1 MTIGQTL
8 PDHFSLS
15 WFLPALMVNWIV
27 PIMVMGLFRPSVDG
41 RVCAVWLGLKL
52 ISSAFWMLH
61 EVKRG
66 HRGMTLMTP
75 DFAACLVLDGVLWGV
90 LVFLLVTLPGN
101 DGEYLLA
108 IGASAALMVWRC
120 PPGLGR
126 RLFLA
131 PIMALAAAGA
141 LQVETSEE
149 RSLALGALVAASA
162 LFVATRGR
170 VPSGAPLA
178 LDAGSAGLE
187 PTANAQV
194 PAAEAPEQEAATT
207 VSAHQA
213 ADVHWFERD
222 ASSTL
227 PPHKH
232 PNNPVGAPRPLAAA
246 ALQLEASPF
255 DLVAMTAEVYRQF
268 RAAAI
273 EKGLLLV
280 LESNLGKEAW
290 VLGDRTRLA
299 QILGCLLKNAL
310 TYTLRG
316 CITLKVNHLGSD
328 LVVEVTDTGVGMSE
342 RRQHE
347 ILDVLEGDSASS
359 PEAPLGVGHGL
370 SQVWRLTTAMHGA
383 PALNSQPGL
392 GTTVSISAPWQ
403 AASFTALSAVATPP
417 QPKAGPSVLVV
428 DDDDGCA
435 DLLLA
440 FLNVLGIEASRVA
453 NGREAVRRF
462 EMAGA
467 SLILMDCWMPEMD
480 GFEATR
486 IIRGYERELGL
497 PPVPIIA
504 VTANAFV
511 HERDAALAAGMT
523 SHLAKPFSMMQLAEM
538 IETYAPETSKVSDAG
553 DASITSHLS

>member
-1 MTIGQTL
+1 MSIRQTL
-8 PDHFSLS
+8 AGHLPLS
-15 WFLPALMVNWIV
+15 WFLPALMGNWIV
-27 PIMVMGLFRPSVDG
+27 PMMVMGLFRPSVDG
-41 RVCAVWLGLKL
+41 GVCAVWLGLKL

-66 HRGMTLMTP
+66 HRGLPLMTP
-75 DFAACLVLDGVLWGV
+75 DYAASLVLDGVLWGV

-101 DGEYLLA
+101 DGEHLLA
-108 IGASAALMVWRC
+108 IGASATVVLWCC

-131 PIMALAAAGA
+131 PIMALLAVGA
-141 LQVETSEE
+141 LQVETADE
-149 RSLALGALVAASA
+149 RLFSLGALVAASA

-170 VPSGAPLA
+170 VPSAAPMTADADSAALA
-178 LDAGSAGLE
+178 

-194 PAAEAPEQEAATT
+194 PAAAEPEQAAATT
-207 VSAHQA
+207 VSAQQA
-213 ADVHWFERD
+213 ADFRFFEREM
-222 ASSTL
+222 SSAL

-232 PNNPVGAPRPLAAA
+232 PNNPAGERQPLAAP

-255 DLVAMTAEVYRQF
+255 NLVAMTAEVYRQF
-268 RAAAI
+268 RAVAI

-280 LESNLGKEAW
+280 LETNLGKEAW
-290 VLGDRTRLA
+290 VLGDRARLA

-328 LVVEVTDTGVGMSE
+328 LVVEVTDTGVGMSD

-347 ILDVLEGDSASS
+347 ILDVLEGDRSS
-359 PEAPLGVGHGL
+359 LPVAPLGAGHGL
-370 SQVWRLTTAMHGA
+370 SQVWRLVTAMHGA
-383 PALNSQPGL
+383 PSLNSQPGL

-403 AASFTALSAVATPP
+403 AASFTALSAAVTPA

-453 NGREAVRRF
+453 NGREAVHRF

-486 IIRGYERELGL
+486 IIREYERELGL

-538 IETYAPETSKVSDAG
+538 IETYAPESGTASGVG
-553 DASITSHLS
+553 DASITAHSS

>member
-1 MTIGQTL
+1 MSIRQTL
-8 PDHFSLS
+8 PDHFPLN
-15 WFLPALMVNWIV
+15 WFLPALMGNWIV

-41 RVCAVWLGLKL
+41 TVCAVWLGLKL
-52 ISSAFWMLH
+52 ISSAFWMFH

-66 HRGMTLMTP
+66 HHGMTLMTP
-75 DFAACLVLDGVLWGV
+75 DYGASLVLDGLLWAV
-90 LVFLLVTLPGN
+90 SVFLLVTLPRNEGG
-101 DGEYLLA
+101 DLLA
-108 IGASAALMVWRC
+108 IGAGAALMVWCC

-131 PIMALAAAGA
+131 PIIALAAAGA
-141 LQVETSEE
+141 LQVETSEACG
-149 RSLALGALVAASA
+149 RALGALVAASA

-170 VPSGAPLA
+170 VPSGVRLA
-178 LDAGSAGLE
+178 LDAASAALA

-194 PAAEAPEQEAATT
+194 PAAAEPEQAAATT
-207 VSAHQA
+207 VSARQA
-213 ADVHWFERD
+213 ADVNGFERD
-222 ASSTL
+222 ASATP
-227 PPHKH
+227 PPHEH
-232 PNNPVGAPRPLAAA
+232 PNSPVVERQPLAAPA
-246 ALQLEASPF
+246 PQIEALPF

-290 VLGDRTRLA
+290 MLGDRTRLA
-299 QILGCLLKNAL
+299 QILGSLLKNAL

-328 LVVEVTDTGVGMSE
+328 LVLEVTDTGVGMSD
-342 RRQHE
+342 RRKHE
-347 ILDVLEGDSASS
+347 ILDVLEGNSASL
-359 PEAPLGVGHGL
+359 PEAPLAAAHGL
-370 SQVWRLTTAMHGA
+370 SQVWRNVSAMHGA
-383 PALNSQPGL
+383 PALNSHLGL
-392 GTTVSISAPWQ
+392 GTTVSISVPWHV
-403 AASFTALSAVATPP
+403 AALTALSAVATPP
-417 QPKAGPSVLVV
+417 HLRAGPSVLVV
-428 DDDDGCA
+428 DDDDDCA

-440 FLNVLGIEASRVA
+440 FLNVLGIEASRLA

-486 IIRGYERELGL
+486 IIRGYERESGL

-504 VTANAFV
+504 VTANAFA

-523 SHLAKPFSMMQLAEM
+523 SHLSKPFSMMQLAEM
-538 IETYAPETSKVSDAG
+538 IETYAPETSKASGAA
-553 DASITSHLS
+553 DASITSALS